1 MSIYPPLSSI
11 FLLSNPCILFSP
23 PAGLLYNQVYPTL
36 LSANL
41 LCYLAHGYL
50 RPACLALND
59 LGHRLRKSSFNGVG
73 IMRGASALH
82 QQQIPHCCGAI
93 P

>member
-1 MSIYPPLSSI
+1 MAKTRRKRRLGGD
-11 FLLSNPCILFSP
+11 
-23 PAGLLYNQVYPTL
+23 AGSY
-36 LSANL
+36 
-41 LCYLAHGYL
+41 GYL